1 VLEPA
6 VPIHHLFHGKSGNA
20 TQDGLAERTAEDLVD
35 PTALRLRLLS
45 LLSLPGFRL
54 VVSAAE
60 QAAEEIVEGI
70 VVRLAVS
77 SWLLLRH
84 AATQQTTQQPAQH
97 VVRAEPTLPLGG
109 LAWLRVRVWLGC
121 TTAEQTA
128 EETTQHVVHTAAS
141 WGSTAALGRM
151 RLAGALDG
159 NHSRARLTPLQH
171 LGEGFALIVGE
182 VADSFHGGALHHLGR
197 DLAADLTQV
206 VDRLFRREPFG
217 WMTGGVAVDE
227 VLGVGDL
234 FRAAVSPAATASA
247 AIAASGAPGLP
258 LRALPALS
266 VVRFP
271 AAKEPFQLAFRHRS
285 PGSPSLSLTAGV
297 PILPMV
303 ARAAFIAA
311 PMCLGIIGS
320 SGGRAYHPNHGD
332 QLLPASRVTI

>member
-45 LLSLPGFRL
+45 LPGFRL

-77 SWLLLRH
+77 TWLLLRH
-84 AATQQTTQQPAQH
+84 AATKQTTQQPAQH
-97 VVRAEPTLPLGG
+97 VVRAEPTLPLGR

-121 TTAEQTA
+121 TTAEETA

-159 NHSRARLTPLQH
+159 NHS
-171 LGEGFALIVGE
+171 
-182 VADSFHGGALHHLGR
+182 
-197 DLAADLTQV
+197 
-206 VDRLFRREPFG
+206 
-217 WMTGGVAVDE
+217 
-227 VLGVGDL
+227 
-234 FRAAVSPAATASA
+234 
-247 AIAASGAPGLP
+247 
-258 LRALPALS
+258 
-266 VVRFP
+266 
-271 AAKEPFQLAFRHRS
+271 
-285 PGSPSLSLTAGV
+285 
-297 PILPMV
+297 
-303 ARAAFIAA
+303 
-311 PMCLGIIGS
+311 
-320 SGGRAYHPNHGD
+320 
-332 QLLPASRVTI
+332 